1 LQYRNLLKN
10 RLLYPLSFDGTESFN
25 LFDHIQAVPCD
36 GSDTYRE
43 LKVTTSFFNIVVS
56 HRDFKKFQQRAI
68 ESMLDVLKQ
77 TDNWKA
83 ISTIPYTLDIIKD
96 KVTLTQKQTNKIVS
110 AVKTNMSLINK
121 LAQKARLCSFLQEKY
136 QITID

>member
-83 ISTIPYTLDIIKD
+83 ISTIPYTLDIIKLVD
-96 KVTLTQKQTNKIVS
+96 ISVEGL
-110 AVKTNMSLINK
+110 LIFN
-121 LAQKARLCSFLQEKY
+121 SGISYEFF
-136 QITID
+136 